1 MLYREAIVCRSQCK
15 HGPRGGWGARVA
27 PASEGVKTA
36 APQHSPF
43 CWCVGP
49 LGAHSSP
56 AVPPCRRISFKR
68 SACSPLISQS
78 ASVLTNIQQHTC
90 STLFFPHFR
99 HAEFYSLYITKVGR
113 SPYEAISPRTSL
125 RIITAN
131 NLFVNAAINLRE
143 IVPLDILVL
152 CTSHVT
158 SFPALF
164 SKC

>member
-1 MLYREAIVCRSQCK
+1 MGSTHCSGLRRREDCSTSAVAVSTRRHTSLRSNM
-15 HGPRGGWGARVA
+15 
-27 PASEGVKTA
+27 
-36 APQHSPF
+36 PF

-56 AVPPCRRISFKR
+56 AVPPCRRISFR
-68 SACSPLISQS
+68 LQGSNSPVGQR
-78 ASVLTNIQQHTC
+78 ADKHTTTHMQHF
-90 STLFFPHFR
+90 FFPHFR
-99 HAEFYSLYITKVGR
+99 HAEFYSLYITEVGR

-131 NLFVNAAINLRE
+131 NLFVNAVINLRE